1 MRLNNWL
8 KSRSTDD
15 KRVIKN
21 IIFLGLQQG
30 ANYIL
35 PLITLPYLVRVLG
48 PEKFGL
54 LSFAT
59 ATILYF
65 TILTDYGFNLSATR
79 NISINRTDESVKNEI
94 FSSVLIIKFFLT
106 LISFLL
112 LFFLLSSVEKFH
124 QNQMVYF
131 VTFGIVIG
139 QAIYP
144 VWYFQGMESL
154 QNVTILNIGVK
165 FIFSLLVF
173 VLVKNPDD
181 FIIVPILTSLG
192 SIVFGLLSLWV
203 LFRKFSVKFRLQKL
217 SVLKKHLLDG
227 WHVFF
232 SNIAISFYT
241 ISTTFIL
248 GFFANNT
255 IVGYYSAADKIL
267 QAVKSIYS
275 PISQSIYPLISK
287 KLHENTILGI
297 AFVKRIIQKVGIFM
311 LLISLLLFFFSKPIV
326 YFLLGDKFHES
337 VILLKVMSILPL
349 LVSLSNLYGIQ
360 TMLNLGFQK
369 MFSKI
374 IFIAALLGI
383 ILSLALVPI
392 YKGLGTSIV
401 IVLVELFVTLSMYYF
416 LKISKRVL

>member
-15 KRVIKN
+15 KRVITN

-112 LFFLLSSVEKFH
+112 LFFLLSSFDKFH

-232 SNIAISFYT
+232 SNIAISLYT

-287 KLHENTILGI
+287 KLHENTTSGI

-311 LLISLLLFFFSKPIV
+311 LLISLLLFFFSEPIV

-337 VILLKVMSILPL
+337 VLLLRIMSILPL

-369 MFSKI
+369 RFSKI

-401 IVLVELFVTLSMYYF
+401 IVIVELFVTLSMYYF